1 MPRYILLS
9 TLTTE
14 GRKTVKQNPNRIKEV
29 DDEIEKMGIKI
40 LKQYAT
46 LGPFDFINIVEAP
59 NNDAISKLSIELTSR
74 GTIQIKTLPAI
85 DIDSFV
91 ECLKKMIKIVK
102 RLLGNVKEQS
112 QNVPGYKANKILRIY
127 IYIGVISIIIP
138 VLYFIIIFIY
148 NSFMK

>member
-59 NNDAISKLSIELTSR
+59 NNDAISK
-74 GTIQIKTLPAI
+74 
-85 DIDSFV
+85 
-91 ECLKKMIKIVK
+91 
-102 RLLGNVKEQS
+102 
-112 QNVPGYKANKILRIY
+112 
-127 IYIGVISIIIP
+127 
-138 VLYFIIIFIY
+138 
-148 NSFMK
+148 

>member
-29 DDEIEKMGIKI
+29 DDEIERMGIKI

-59 NNDAISKLSIELTSR
+59 NNDAIRKLSIELTCR
-74 GTIQIKTLPAI
+74 GTIKIKTLPAI

-91 ECLKKMIKIVK
+91 ECLKK
-102 RLLGNVKEQS
+102 ND
-112 QNVPGYKANKILRIY
+112 
-127 IYIGVISIIIP
+127 
-138 VLYFIIIFIY
+138 
-148 NSFMK
+148 

>member
-29 DDEIEKMGIKI
+29 DNEIESMGIKI

-59 NNDAISKLSIELTSR
+59 NKDAISKLSIELTSR
-74 GTIQIKTLPAI
+74 GTIKIKTLPAI

-91 ECLKKMIKIVK
+91 EYLKK
-102 RLLGNVKEQS
+102 ND
-112 QNVPGYKANKILRIY
+112 
-127 IYIGVISIIIP
+127 
-138 VLYFIIIFIY
+138 
-148 NSFMK
+148 

>member
-46 LGPFDFINIVEAP
+46 PLV
-59 NNDAISKLSIELTSR
+59 LSIS
-74 GTIQIKTLPAI
+74 
-85 DIDSFV
+85 
-91 ECLKKMIKIVK
+91 
-102 RLLGNVKEQS
+102 
-112 QNVPGYKANKILRIY
+112 
-127 IYIGVISIIIP
+127 
-138 VLYFIIIFIY
+138 
-148 NSFMK
+148 